1 MGLILQI
8 EEVHQHLEDHSLLTP
23 ELKETLVYAQVM
35 PSTGQLLLFGS
46 YATLM
51 NGAYYVM
58 GLEAERVVLVPL
70 NKLTGKIDKKVE
82 PVFIPH
88 EELVDV
94 YSKKGRMMN
103 SVTFTGDEQALTVK
117 ISKVALGMRWHK
129 EHIQRFMDGVM
140 ELEAKVA
147 TNQTKPIE

>member
-1 MGLILQI
+1 MILKI
-8 EEVHQHLEDHSLLTP
+8 EEVHQHLEERNILTP

-58 GLEAERVVLVPL
+58 GLEADRVVLVPL
-70 NKLTGKIDKKVE
+70 NKLTGKIDKKIE
-82 PVFIPH
+82 PIFIPH

-103 SVTFTGDEQALTVK
+103 SVTFTGDEQALTLK

-129 EHIQRFMDGVM
+129 DNMQRFMDGVR
-140 ELEAKVA
+140 ELEAKVV
-147 TNQTKPIE
+147 TNNTKPIE